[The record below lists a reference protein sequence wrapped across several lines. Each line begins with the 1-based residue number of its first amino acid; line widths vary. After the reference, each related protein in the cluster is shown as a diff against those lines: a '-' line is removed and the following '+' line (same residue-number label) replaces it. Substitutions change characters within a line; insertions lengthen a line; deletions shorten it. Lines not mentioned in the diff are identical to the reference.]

1 MRIEVLFFRGC
12 PNHTPTVSLVRSVV
26 RDLGITASI
35 SEIEVNEPAEALR
48 LCFLGSPT
56 VKVEGE
62 DIETERRGD
71 QDYSLSCRMDGSSG
85 VPSRELIASALA
97 RKV

>member
-1 MRIEVLFFRGC
+1 MLIEVLFFRGC
-12 PNHTPTVSLVRSVV
+12 PNHIPTVSLVRSVV

-35 SEIEVNEPAEALR
+35 SEIEVNEPSEALR
-48 LCFLGSPT
+48 LRFLGSPT

-71 QDYSLSCRMDGSSG
+71 QDYGLSCRMYGSSG
-85 VPSRELIASALA
+85 VPSREMIASALA